1 VDKSA
6 QAEACTLVFGEVP
19 SREESDPKEI
29 DEMDIFLA
37 AVFTKSSQLEEK
49 HGRIF

>member
-1 VDKSA
+1 VRTSPRRLKPALWFS
-6 QAEACTLVFGEVP
+6 ERL

-37 AVFTKSSQLEEK
+37 AVFKSSKLEEK

>member
-1 VDKSA
+1 VRIGPRRLKPALWFS
-6 QAEACTLVFGEVP
+6 ERL

-29 DEMDIFLA
+29 DEIGIFLA
-37 AVFTKSSQLEEK
+37 AVFTKSSKLEEK